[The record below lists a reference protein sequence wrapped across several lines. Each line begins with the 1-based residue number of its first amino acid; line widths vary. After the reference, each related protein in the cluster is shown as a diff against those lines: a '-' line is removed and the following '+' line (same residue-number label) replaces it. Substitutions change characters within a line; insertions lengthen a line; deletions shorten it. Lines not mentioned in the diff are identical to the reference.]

1 MYGTTALITTSVTYI
16 LNPHELSLPC
26 IVMMMTTNNNKHV
39 SRAYYVPDVGLNALS
54 TYLILTAIL
63 WKEIYCYPYFT
74 DEEAEVKEPWE
85 S

>member
-16 LNPHELSLPC
+16 LNPPELSLPC

-39 SRAYYVPDVGLNALS
+39 SRAYYVPGVGLSALL

-63 WKEIYCYPYFT
+63 
-74 DEEAEVKEPWE
+74 
-85 S
+85 